1 MSKKYPERKKPSW
14 DQLRMYDAA
23 SKRGSIDRAN
33 WEFGAY
39 VNFDAI
45 CALYLDHNEEDWFHD
60 RIMDAIADPDSA
72 FSREDSDKFAQALL
86 EISEKM
92 QRCANDILATKYLTL
107 DEMPDDEI
115 LDLSM
120 KVYEDDRL
128 LRFRLEEREQEN
140 SDSK

>member
-1 MSKKYPERKKPSW
+1 M
-14 DQLRMYDAA
+14 DQLSMYYAA
-23 SKRGSIDRAN
+23 SKRDSIDRAN
-33 WEFGAY
+33 WEFGEY

-45 CALYLDHNEEDWFHD
+45 SANFLGHKEEDWFYD
-60 RIMDAIADPDSA
+60 RIKDAIADPESA

-86 EISEKM
+86 KIAGKM

-128 LRFRLEEREQEN
+128 LRFRLEEREQEK